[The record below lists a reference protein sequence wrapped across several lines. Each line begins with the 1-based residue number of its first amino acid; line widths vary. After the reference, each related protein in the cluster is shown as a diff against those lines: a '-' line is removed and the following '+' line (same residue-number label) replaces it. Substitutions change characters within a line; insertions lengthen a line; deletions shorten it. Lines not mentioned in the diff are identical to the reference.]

1 MKSSSRRLFLGS
13 MITAAFA
20 PVLSNVGN
28 AADRCCAHCGCS
40 ANRCRK
46 VCRLVREDKKITTTC
61 WGMQCEEF
69 CVPGPSTPDC
79 KHCETVCPKTPE
91 DKNICAQPKKLVWI
105 SWIPGCSADVVTKRK
120 LMKKTVTKTVPSFKW
135 VIENACQQCIT
146 AIEPVT
152 VPEGMTVPDAPEVE
166 GAYVVAAITEK

>member
-1 MKSSSRRLFLGS
+1 MKSSSRRQFLGS
-13 MITAAFA
+13 MIAAAFA
-20 PVLSNVGN
+20 PVLATVGN

-40 ANRCRK
+40 ASRCRK

-61 WGMQCEEF
+61 WGMQCEEI
-69 CVPGPSTPDC
+69 CVPQPSTPEC

-91 DKNICAQPKKLVWI
+91 DKNICAQPKKIVWT
-105 SWIPGCSADVVTKRK
+105 SWIPGCGADVFTKRK

-135 VIENACQQCIT
+135 VVEDACQQCIS

-152 VPEGMTVPDAPEVE
+152 VPEGMAVPDAPEVE